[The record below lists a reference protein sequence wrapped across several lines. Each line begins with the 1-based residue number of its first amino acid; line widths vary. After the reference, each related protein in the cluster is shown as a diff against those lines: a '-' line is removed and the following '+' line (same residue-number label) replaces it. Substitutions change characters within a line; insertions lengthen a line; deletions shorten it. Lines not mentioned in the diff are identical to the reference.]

1 MMNQSKWI
9 LPFLIGAN
17 ATNAVATEKPNIIL
31 IYIDDMGFADL
42 TSFGGPYQTPNL
54 DKLAK
59 DGIRFGQYYSACP
72 ISSPSRVAVTTG
84 MYPAR
89 WGINTFLQ
97 TRSGNANAE
106 QNDFLNNAAPSL
118 ARTLKQNGYAT
129 AHFGKWHMGGGRDVY
144 NAPSIATYGFDE
156 FSSTYESPNPD
167 PKLTSTNWI
176 WANSDEV
183 KRWDRTAYFIDKTL
197 DFLSRNKGNKS
208 CYINLWPDD
217 VHTPFVFNVDSDG
230 DGVGDGNPNPSNTRE
245 LESSFN
251 IVLTELDKQIGR
263 LMQGIKD
270 LGLEEETLILFTS
283 DNGPNPRY
291 SGRRTLNFRGQK
303 SQLYEGGIRLPFIA
317 HWPGKIAPNQYNSQS
332 VLCSVDLFPTL
343 CSITGTPLP
352 ATFQLDG
359 LDRSNILLG
368 GVHEERPQPL
378 FWQFGKFL
386 ADPKSPHIAVRD
398 GDWKLLVDIDGG
410 RTELYNMKT
419 DFLETTNVAS
429 ANPEVTSRLKPMA
442 LQWFGQA
449 YRQYADWTSDVEQI
463 SVSQVMRVFPNPVGE
478 MLNIHTAFQTYK
490 VSVLNLSGET
500 IIPGKQQESK
510 IDVSTLNKGI
520 YFLMLESEN
529 KKYYSKFIKE

>member
-42 TSFGGPYQTPNL
+42 TSFGGPYQTPNI
-54 DKLAK
+54 DQLAK
-59 DGIRFGQYYSACP
+59 EGIRFSQYYSACP

-97 TRSGNANAE
+97 TRNGNANAE
-106 QNDFLNNAAPSL
+106 QNDFLNSAAPSL
-118 ARTLKQNGYAT
+118 AKTLKQNGYAT

-144 NAPSIATYGFDE
+144 NAPSIMMYGFDE
-156 FSSTYESPNPD
+156 YSSTWESPNPD

-176 WANSDEV
+176 WADTDV
-183 KRWDRTAYFIDKTL
+183 IKRWDRTAYFVDKTL
-197 DFLSRNKGNKS
+197 DFLARNKDSKPA
-208 CYINLWPDD
+208 YINLWPDD
-217 VHTPFVFNVDSDG
+217 VHTPFVENEGGKSSPKD
-230 DGVGDGNPNPSNTRE
+230 NWE
-245 LESSFN
+245 KESAFTA
-251 IVLTELDKQIGR
+251 VLTEMDKQIGR

-291 SGRRTLNFRGQK
+291 VGRRTLNMRGQK
-303 SQLYEGGIRLPFIA
+303 SQLYEGGIRMPFIA

-332 VLCSVDLFPTL
+332 VFCSVDLFPSL
-343 CSITGTPLP
+343 CAITGTPLP
-352 ATFQLDG
+352 TDFQLDG
-359 LDRSNILLG
+359 LDMSNVMLG
-368 GVHEERPQPL
+368 ATQDNRPQPL
-378 FWQFGKFL
+378 FWQFGKTL

-419 DFLETTNVAS
+419 DFLESKNVAS
-429 ANPEVTSRLKPMA
+429 ANPEITNRLKPMA

-463 SVSQVMRVFPNPVGE
+463 PVSQVIRVFPNPVGE
-478 MLNIHTAFQTYK
+478 ILNIHAAFQTYK